1 MNASNESLPGVAAL
15 LLLADRIQGHARR
28 LENLATWPDRLER
41 HSRAVEAGEAAHG
54 RDELLR
60 LAQARRDSGGDK
72 GEKAFFTISWL
83 AEMWAETV
91 FDTDPELNELSEKI
105 RAIEQREGLAE
116 FDEFDPDHPETPAD
130 WKALIAESDRR
141 YEEVA
146 RIIDER
152 LVAFLLRHGEP
163 GMADLYASDRAAYD
177 RRREAGRFSVFGPLP
192 DLNADLGEAD
202 SGTAQIIEEQE

>member
-60 LAQARRDSGGDK
+60 LAQARRDSGQDK
-72 GEKAFFTISWL
+72 GEKAFFMISWL
-83 AEMWAETV
+83 AESWAETV
-91 FDTDPELNELSEKI
+91 FDTDPELNELSGKI

-116 FDEFDPDHPETPAD
+116 GDEFDADHPETPAD
-130 WKALIAESDRR
+130 WKALNAEADRR

-152 LVAFLLRHGEP
+152 LVAFLLRHGEVD
-163 GMADLYASDRAAYD
+163 MADLYVKDRAGFE
-177 RRREAGRFSVFGPLP
+177 RRREAGRCSVFGPMP
-192 DLNADLGEAD
+192 DLKADMVQEEA
-202 SGTAQIIEEQE
+202 GAAQASTSEA